1 MASQLKQGFI
11 SQEAFA
17 VDNSEEKEFWEKPVM
32 DRGWE
37 GGKSWEERLDQLL
50 ADADDEDTEDR
61 WEELARRI
69 SENFEQIK
77 LSSVKYK
84 PRP

>member
-1 MASQLKQGFI
+1 MASQSKQGYV
-11 SQEAFA
+11 AF
-17 VDNSEEKEFWEKPVM
+17 VVNDSEEKEYWKQPVT

-37 GGKSWEERLDQLL
+37 GGNSWEERLDQLL

-69 SENFEQIK
+69 SENYQQHKTRYNIF
-77 LSSVKYK
+77 
-84 PRP
+84 R

>member
-1 MASQLKQGFI
+1 MRQNIWHLSVQMASQLKQDFV

-17 VDNSEEKEFWEKPVM
+17 VDNSEEKEYLEQPVM

-37 GGKSWEERLDQLL
+37 GDRSWEERLDQLL

-61 WEELARRI
+61 FEELARRI
-69 SENFEQIK
+69 SENYQQ
-77 LSSVKYK
+77 Y
-84 PRP
+84 

>member
-1 MASQLKQGFI
+1 MASKLKQDFV
-11 SQEAFA
+11 SHEAFA
-17 VDNSEEKEFWEKPVM
+17 VDNSEEKEYWEQPVM

-37 GGKSWEERLDQLL
+37 GDRSWEERLDQLL

-69 SENFEQIK
+69 SEIYQQN
-77 LSSVKYK
+77 
-84 PRP
+84 

>member
-1 MASQLKQGFI
+1 MASKLKQDFG

-17 VDNSEEKEFWEKPVM
+17 VDNSEEKEYWEQPVM

-37 GGKSWEERLDQLL
+37 GGRSWEERLDQLL

-69 SENFEQIK
+69 SEIYQQN
-77 LSSVKYK
+77 
-84 PRP
+84 

>member
-1 MASQLKQGFI
+1 MRQNIWHLSVQMAFQLKQDFV
-11 SQEAFA
+11 SQEAF
-17 VDNSEEKEFWEKPVM
+17 DNSEEKEYWEQPVV

-37 GGKSWEERLDQLL
+37 GDRSWEERLDQLL

-69 SENFEQIK
+69 SENYQQ
-77 LSSVKYK
+77 Y
-84 PRP
+84 

>member
-1 MASQLKQGFI
+1 MRQNIWHLSVQMASKLKQDFV

-69 SENFEQIK
+69 SENYQQ
-77 LSSVKYK
+77 Y
-84 PRP
+84 

>member
-1 MASQLKQGFI
+1 MASKLKQDFG

-37 GGKSWEERLDQLL
+37 GDRSWEERLDQLL